1 MAMKSLSL
9 LIIAAAATI
18 MITTVQA
25 ASSISLQSSAGRKLL
40 EAAWHEAGDEHGPRR
55 DLAEQANADY
65 TFLAGYSIKYQGCHH
80 VQQWNDYA
88 DEENDVKI
96 ATKRLARFRL
106 CPADQCS
113 NDKSAGCT
121 SKYGDYV
128 VDMDTFV
135 EAYLQALEDDQEGIC
150 TSAQTDCI
158 SQCGG
163 DAEDYACL
171 QKCFTNYYLP
181 DCYTYFGYVA
191 TDDAAAAEAD
201 ADFDVAEYAGC
212 AAFDIPDRRQRRRK
226 LDENDVEYFIGAFCA
241 VQGGEIHL
249 GLFTD
254 DTCTTFASNGANL
267 FQTAMG
273 YAMPYSETSLVT
285 SRCLG
290 CGENDGDGQYGDAKD
305 VCTATYELAG
315 KCETRMADVDY
326 PNESSC
332 NYIEGIKIIREDG
345 VIRTSA
351 TKKSKAAAV
360 AIGLFTTLSVLLA
373 AYVFYLRTKL
383 TRAQINLAASAQPLT

>member
-1 MAMKSLSL
+1 MKVLTSLAVVV
-9 LIIAAAATI
+9 AASAL
-18 MITTVQA
+18 VEA
-25 ASSISLQSSAGRKLL
+25 ASSISLQSPAGRKLL
-40 EAAWHEAGDEHGPRR
+40 AAAWQEGGDGARYLNE
-55 DLAEQANADY
+55 ANADY
-65 TFLAGYSIKYQGCHH
+65 SFLSGYSIKFQGCHH

-96 ATKRLARFRL
+96 MTKRLARFRL

-113 NDKSAGCT
+113 HDKSAGCT

-128 VDMDTFV
+128 VDMYTFV
-135 EAYLQALEDDQEGIC
+135 ESYLQALVDDQDEIC
-150 TSAQTDCI
+150 TSAQTDCT
-158 SQCGG
+158 SRCGG
-163 DAEDYACL
+163 DAEDYSCL
-171 QKCFTNYYLP
+171 QSCFKNYSLP
-181 DCYTYFGYVA
+181 DCYQYFGYA
-191 TDDAAAAEAD
+191 ANDDGAANGQE
-201 ADFDVAEYAGC
+201 DFDVAGYASC
-212 AAFDIPDRRQRRRK
+212 VDFDLPAERRRH
-226 LDENDVEYFIGAFCA
+226 LEENAVDYFIGAFCA
-241 VQGGEIHL
+241 EQGGEIHL

-267 FQTAMG
+267 FQSAMG
-273 YAMPYSETSLVT
+273 FTMPFSESSLVT
-285 SRCLG
+285 NRCLG
-290 CGENDGDGQYGDAKD
+290 CGENYGDGTYGDAKEI
-305 VCTATYELAG
+305 CTAPYELAG

-383 TRAQINLAASAQPLT
+383 ARAQINLAASAQPLT

>member
-1 MAMKSLSL
+1 MKALATL
-9 LIIAAAATI
+9 AIVVAASA
-18 MITTVQA
+18 VVDA
-25 ASSISLQSSAGRKLL
+25 ASSISLQSPAGRRLL
-40 EAAWHEAGDEHGPRR
+40 EAAWQEGGADARR
-55 DLAEQANADY
+55 QLNEANADY
-65 TFLAGYSIKYQGCHH
+65 SFLAGYSIKFQGCHH
-80 VQQWNDYA
+80 VQQWNDNA

-96 ATKRLARFRL
+96 MTKRLARFRL

-113 NDKSAGCT
+113 HDKSAGCT

-128 VDMDTFV
+128 VDMYTFV
-135 EAYLQALEDDQEGIC
+135 QSYLQALEDDQDEIC
-150 TSAQTDCI
+150 TSLQTDCT

-163 DAEDYACL
+163 DAEDYSCL
-171 QKCFTNYYLP
+171 QTCFNNYHLP
-181 DCYTYFGYVA
+181 DCYQYFGYA
-191 TDDAAAAEAD
+191 ANDDGAANGQ
-201 ADFDVAEYAGC
+201 DFNVAEYASC
-212 AAFDIPDRRQRRRK
+212 ADFDMPAGRRRH
-226 LDENDVEYFIGAFCA
+226 LDEGDVDYFIGAFCA
-241 VQGGEIHL
+241 EQGGEINL

-267 FQTAMG
+267 FLSAMG
-273 YAMPYSETSLVT
+273 YAMPYSESSLVT
-285 SRCLG
+285 NRCLG
-290 CGENDGDGQYGDAKD
+290 CGENSGDGQYGDAKE
-305 VCTATYELAG
+305 VCTVPYELAG

-383 TRAQINLAASAQPLT
+383 ARAQINLAASAQPLT